1 MNIDEMIEVLTAYK
15 NGEVIQCRKNGQREW
30 KKTSYPAWSFSDT
43 EYRVKPKPIER
54 WLYLCPNGEDAVF
67 KTKDKAFM
75 ACANKQNIIRMV
87 QVDE

>member
-1 MNIDEMIEVLTAYK
+1 MNIDEMIEVLQAFK
-15 NGEVIQCRKNGQREW
+15 DGEQIQSKVYEHDIWHDDNEPKWGFKFR
-30 KKTSYPAWSFSDT
+30 

-67 KTKDKAFM
+67 KSKDKAYM
-75 ACANKQNIIRMV
+75 ACANKKNIIRMV